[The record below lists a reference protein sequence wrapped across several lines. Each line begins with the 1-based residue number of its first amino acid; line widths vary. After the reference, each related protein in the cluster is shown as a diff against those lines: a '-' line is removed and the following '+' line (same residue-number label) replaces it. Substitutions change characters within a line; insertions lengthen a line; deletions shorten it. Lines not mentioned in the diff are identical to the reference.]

1 VVPFT
6 GEEYV
11 GLVWAADDTFD
22 DATRM
27 KVVGALIDSG
37 CRYLVCGGVDCEQW
51 HDDTDVAFASLEAS
65 SDADVPFVMTTW
77 HYNESVED
85 VVFFATYCTSFDDY
99 DFKCLLVLVVG
110 KESERAD
117 FAAQI
122 SQALRAPIGEPND
135 PSTPAGRSNRDV
147 FMATHFR
154 FSLCP
159 TTVPTQK
166 QIGHNRGQHRCR
178 TH

>member
-1 VVPFT
+1 MDTDNLTTPNGQRVVIGQLSVHDDLVVPFT

-22 DATRM
+22 DAARM

-37 CRYLVCGGVDCEQW
+37 CRYVVCGGVDCERW
-51 HDDTDVAFASLEAS
+51 HDDADVAFVSLEAS

-77 HYNESVED
+77 HHNESVED
-85 VVFFATYCTSFDDY
+85 VVFFATYCTNFDDY

-117 FAAQI
+117 FAAQL
-122 SQALRAPIGEPND
+122 SRALRAPIGTEND
-135 PSTPAGRSNRDV
+135 PSTPAGSV
-147 FMATHFR
+147 
-154 FSLCP
+154 
-159 TTVPTQK
+159 
-166 QIGHNRGQHRCR
+166 
-178 TH
+178 